1 MYRMPCCENNRQMKD
16 KETWKIGTDCDN
28 FFVIISFFLWIIDR
42 PNNTPRPNWG
52 IKMVWENDK
61 KKFIK

>member
-1 MYRMPCCENNRQMKD
+1 MKD

-61 KKFIK
+61 KRHQITPG